1 MERPCTPVEEQGP
14 SLSGEMPHDHSQGV
28 EVDFVSNRR
37 GNPDGG
43 DPVGNLPRPIQAST
57 DP

>member
-1 MERPCTPVEEQGP
+1 MERIHTPVEEVG
-14 SLSGEMPHDHSQGV
+14 LSSEMPHDHSQGV
-28 EVDFVSNRR
+28 EVDVVPNRR

-43 DPVGNLPRPIQAST
+43 DPDGNLPRPIQVS